1 MMVLR
6 LLDGWLLAQENHSSC
21 LLTGCPVSAVM
32 RLAGGIDW
40 PVSSL
45 VFQVE
50 NPRLCWLVCVTET
63 QDNPVSQSVRQSVGS
78 DRQGMTE
85 ERATVKDRTTAK
97 CTAGWK

>member
-32 RLAGGIDW
+32 RLAGGVDW

-45 VFQVE
+45 VFQVKSQVV
-50 NPRLCWLVCVTET
+50 LACVC
-63 QDNPVSQSVRQSVGS
+63 D
-78 DRQGMTE
+78 
-85 ERATVKDRTTAK
+85 
-97 CTAGWK
+97 